1 MPQTTQFDSILAQCR
16 DLFTE
21 RLVAAVSAMLD
32 KADEALSEFMQ
43 ETRDQHAQEV
53 YRETRDKAL
62 AQRETIET
70 QFRVRYLREFQ
81 QRSNHAKKIGGAL
94 DDIDLDSIELALVGE
109 DDLNETLKYNALAA
123 RLRKYCEEELVALDQ
138 RIGVLFGDAALNPD
152 DNPFNPQAVCD
163 AYKMTC
169 SQIDSNVEVRMAL
182 LKLFDDLVLDDIRGI
197 YRAVNALLVQNAIL
211 PKIRGVGG
219 VRREPDEAE
228 AKPEEA
234 TPEQDFF
241 ALLQKLVARKPG
253 EAAQTGIGAR
263 PGVSGA
269 SGPTPFHMPGQT
281 SAQDMSAGANAGSDG
296 TAGGGGGGAPQI
308 LQGPELMRSLT
319 RVQLGDVSDMGGN
332 TVQLAVIINEP
343 GTHNVLRE
351 LKGTSLGGGMSEMD
365 AMTLDIVALL
375 FDELFD
381 DPGIPIGVKGLIG
394 RLQIP
399 ILKVAIADKA
409 FFATKHHPARLM
421 LDTLGE
427 IAARMLNDIDASNPA
442 FVRLDKLLQALL
454 EGFEDDIGI
463 FEATREQL
471 KTLLD
476 EEEQRV
482 EQETQSAGEQIERD
496 EKLALAKTVAQTEIK
511 MRLRGSKLPR
521 PILEFLSRQW
531 IKVLIL
537 YQVKHGE
544 ESDDWKNALKT
555 MDLLVW
561 SVEPKSTLEERRE
574 LVGKV
579 PQLLKG
585 LNEGLHF
592 AGIEDAV
599 RTQFVADLRK
609 LHSLILTTAAK
620 VKPAEPASQPAE
632 AAPQAEAPAA
642 APGPVDAGVPGEPA
656 PREEPATAAGP
667 EAPTPGPVPQFEL
680 PEVKPAPQAPIE
692 DAPKL
697 EPMEEKTPVQPSAPI
712 EPEQKVESPSAP
724 KPPIPPAPAAPQE
737 PTAPAATR
745 SEESAPPDFTAPVK
759 VNNPFG
765 EGEVEVDDLDFTVAL
780 RGPSGAKPPPAL
792 PPELVVGSWV
802 RILLR
807 GEEEKQRFAK
817 LNYISPLKTR
827 FLFVDRLGKTALDC
841 TQAELVKFLEI
852 GEVTI
857 ATEPPA
863 EQPLF
868 DRIAEGAIG
877 KLGGKK

>member
-1 MPQTTQFDSILAQCR
+1 MPQATQFDSILAQCR

-21 RLVAAVSAMLD
+21 KLVAAVSAMLD

-43 ETRDQHAQEV
+43 ETRDQHTQEI
-53 YRETRDKAL
+53 YRETRDKVL
-62 AQRETIET
+62 AQRETIQT
-70 QFRVRYLREFQ
+70 QFRARYLREFQ
-81 QRSNHAKKIGGAL
+81 QRSNHAKKIGGTL

-109 DDLNETLKYNALAA
+109 DDLNETLKYNALAG

-138 RIGVLFGDAALNPD
+138 RVGVLFGDAALNPD

-163 AYKMTC
+163 AYKLTC
-169 SQIDSNVEVRMAL
+169 SQVDANVEIRMAL

-219 VRREPDEAE
+219 VRREADEPGDKAE
-228 AKPEEA
+228 EKS
-234 TPEQDFF
+234 PEQDFF
-241 ALLQKLVARKPG
+241 ALLQKLVTRDAGDTVQAGP
-253 EAAQTGIGAR
+253 
-263 PGVSGA
+263 GA
-269 SGPTPFHMPGQT
+269 SAAHGPTPFHIPGQAGAQGMPG
-281 SAQDMSAGANAGSDG
+281 GAAGS
-296 TAGGGGGGAPQI
+296 ANGGGFGGGAPQI

-332 TVQLAVIINEP
+332 TMQLAVIINEP
-343 GTHNVLRE
+343 GTHNVLRD
-351 LKGTSLGGGMSEMD
+351 LKGTSLGSGMSDLD

-375 FDELFD
+375 FDQLFD

-409 FFATKHHPARLM
+409 FFASKHHPARLM

-427 IAARMLNDIDASNPA
+427 IAARLPDDVDAANPA
-442 FVRLDKLLQALL
+442 FVRLDKLLQELM
-454 EGFEDDIGI
+454 ERFEDDIGI
-463 FEATREQL
+463 FEATREKL

-476 EEEQRV
+476 EEEHRV
-482 EQETQSAGEQIERD
+482 EQETQSAGERIERD

-521 PILEFLSRQW
+521 AILEFLSRQW

-544 ESDDWKNALKT
+544 ESDEWKNALKT

-561 SVEPKSTLEERRE
+561 SVEPKATLEARRE

-592 AGIEDAV
+592 AGIEEAV
-599 RTQFVADLRK
+599 RAQFVADLRK
-609 LHSLILTTAAK
+609 LHSEILTTAAK
-620 VKPAEPASQPAE
+620 PKPAEPASQP
-632 AAPQAEAPAA
+632 
-642 APGPVDAGVPGEPA
+642 
-656 PREEPATAAGP
+656 
-667 EAPTPGPVPQFEL
+667 EAPTPPEPPAQADAPTPPSPEPETPAPDAVPQFEL
-680 PEVKPAPQAPIE
+680 PEIQSEA
-692 DAPKL
+692 
-697 EPMEEKTPVQPSAPI
+697 SAPI
-712 EPEQKVESPSAP
+712 EQGPQLEPVDEE
-724 KPPIPPAPAAPQE
+724 PPAEPATTEPTPEVETPAAAAPENEAAPAEGKADEPAAP
-737 PTAPAATR
+737 
-745 SEESAPPDFTAPVK
+745 DFTEPVK

-807 GEEEKQRFAK
+807 GEEEKERFAK
-817 LNYISPLKTR
+817 LNYVSPLKTR
-827 FLFVDRLGKTALDC
+827 FLFIDRQGKTALDC

-852 GEVTI
+852 GEVTL
-857 ATEPPA
+857 AAEPPA